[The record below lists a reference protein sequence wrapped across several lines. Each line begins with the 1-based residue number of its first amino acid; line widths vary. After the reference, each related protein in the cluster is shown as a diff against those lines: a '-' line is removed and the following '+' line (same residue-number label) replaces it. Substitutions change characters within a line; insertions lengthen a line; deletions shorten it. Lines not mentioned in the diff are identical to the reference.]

1 MARKSQTK
9 DAQEIASANDDVTQ
23 AIVKETAIE
32 SHSAVYSN
40 CGGML
45 KQAREKLGLSIHDVS
60 TSLRLSDKQI
70 EAIES
75 DRFDLLPQ
83 PSIVRGFIRNYAKT
97 VKIDS
102 DPIIAA
108 YNALIP
114 DTAPQSFTVK
124 SNTTT
129 RSVIGENK
137 VSFSPALFIGL
148 VLLFGMIAGAFYYY
162 TQHIKPSNTK
172 PSSELTVNKEELN
185 GDMTSNSASAEFAL
199 PAAER
204 LPEAP
209 AIIPTD
215 STTATSTTEI
225 VLPSTNSSNPV
236 APIAQPNA
244 VTTEVVPVA
253 PVATP
258 QLQPDTSISAEK
270 PVDTP
275 PVEIKPSESTNL
287 DIGLNVNQKT
297 LSFTASEETWINIV
311 NSRGKQIYS
320 KVLLAG
326 QSESIQATPPLK
338 LTVGNA
344 KNTTLSLDGQNID
357 LASHARNKVARLTID

>member
-9 DAQEIASANDDVTQ
+9 DTSA
-23 AIVKETAIE
+23 TAMVSDEVPSISNAE
-32 SHSAVYSN
+32 SLSVNNLVVNSN
-40 CGGML
+40 CGGVL
-45 KQAREKLGLSIHDVS
+45 RQAREKQGLSVHDVS

-75 DRFDLLPQ
+75 DQFHLLPQ
-83 PSIVRGFIRNYAKT
+83 PSIVRGFIRNYAKI
-97 VKIDS
+97 VKVDS
-102 DPIIAA
+102 DPIVAA

-114 DTAPQSFTVK
+114 DAAPQSFTVK

-148 VLLFGMIAGAFYYY
+148 VFLFGLIAALFYYY
-162 TQHIKPSNTK
+162 TEHIKPNSAK
-172 PSSELTVNKEELN
+172 PSAELTVNKEELN
-185 GDMTSNSASAEFAL
+185 VDVTPNSASVEFAL

-204 LPEAP
+204 LPETTAP
-209 AIIPTD
+209 AEP
-215 STTATSTTEI
+215 ATSTNSAEI
-225 VLPSTNSSNPV
+225 TLPANNLTAPTTQNIEVAPV
-236 APIAQPNA
+236 APAKS
-244 VTTEVVPVA
+244 TDL

-258 QLQPDTSISAEK
+258 QLQTELSINQTPAPAAQEIVPKPD
-270 PVDTP
+270 
-275 PVEIKPSESTNL
+275 
-287 DIGLNVNQKT
+287 NVNANEASNVKT
-297 LSFTASEETWINIV
+297 LSFTASEETWINVV

-320 KVLLAG
+320 KVLSAG
-326 QSESIQATPPLK
+326 QSESIQASGPLK

-344 KNTTLSLDGQNID
+344 NSTTLNLDGQSVD